1 MTVYMEGVDGKLLVR
16 TADSLTAKAWWRR
29 TRRLADPARKEA
41 PGVSPRGLSRVRVRV
56 RYPMPSNDQYTGGEL
71 IVKRAKGSI
80 HNPLPVACASHL
92 TGHFLLLPFSFKPN
106 TGEDLGRRCGHQG
119 ARSPDLG
126 SRTTGRRDPGNL
138 NRLASRLGTQPKCLR
153 KIGRRKF

>member
-29 TRRLADPARKEA
+29 TRRLADRQEKRPLEFP
-41 PGVSPRGLSRVRVRV
+41 PGASRWCACAL
-56 RYPMPSNDQYTGGEL
+56 PDASNDQYIGGEL

-106 TGEDLGRRCGHQG
+106 TGEDLGRRCGH
-119 ARSPDLG
+119 
-126 SRTTGRRDPGNL
+126 GR
-138 NRLASRLGTQPKCLR
+138 AVA
-153 KIGRRKF
+153 